1 MCLCW
6 GWNLPSMPKVSS
18 VWPPRVITN
27 LQPNSF
33 DLCRLRR
40 YVRWKMKTMLGHELV
55 SCVSCI
61 FGLDD
66 GDEDRWS
73 WLIKYLRRI
82 LMKTEPLPNR
92 ECSSR
97 FCFRFLLLSVDLP
110 LLLHFF
116 FRFSSSVFCYCWE
129 MVLSCH
135 VVGSMGDGK
144 ERLDLVSVVF
154 LTRFCLEFSAELSSE
169 WNSEGKVAWSWLWFF
184 MVCWKLKAEELRWLL
199 WLYRVCCDFGDGRE
213 VEDECGNE
221 RERASERRRL
231 DFIDFPKSSLLL
243 FG

>member
-1 MCLCW
+1 MINGGRKSASPISTSTLFRNPQDKQEIDSLAVFNSLSNNEPKHPRTRLEKLK
-6 GWNLPSMPKVSS
+6 GERGPTNSRSRLRLVSIASTPKVSS
-18 VWPPRVITN
+18 VWPPWVITN

-40 YVRWKMKTMLGHELV
+40 YVRWKMKTMLGHKLV
-55 SCVSCI
+55 RCVSCI

-73 WLIKYLRRI
+73 WLIKSLRRI
-82 LMKTEPLPNR
+82 LMKTEPLPNH
-92 ECSSR
+92 EFSSR

-144 ERLDLVSVVF
+144 ERLDLGMGSVF
-154 LTRFCLEFSAELSSE
+154 E
-169 WNSEGKVAWSWLWFF
+169 K
-184 MVCWKLKAEELRWLL
+184 
-199 WLYRVCCDFGDGRE
+199 
-213 VEDECGNE
+213 
-221 RERASERRRL
+221 
-231 DFIDFPKSSLLL
+231 IL
-243 FG
+243 FGVFCRTEFWMKLWR